1 MKYDNIECLNHS
13 GVADLIEAVG
23 SERTVLVQGENGIGK
38 TSVWHDLRRRPKFA
52 NYRCPKPVDCA
63 KLDLGDHSV
72 PIPIEKLGIV
82 RNLPNEHYGV
92 NEQNQRGV
100 NGSQPVLCMLDE
112 LAKAPK
118 HIQASLAPWFFDKR
132 IGSYEAPEGSVIFGT
147 TNLSIEGLGDFMPA
161 HTRNRLI
168 IVTMRKPT
176 KDEWVQQFA
185 IPHNLSAEI
194 IAYCEHNPQLFN
206 SFLDY
211 EEGGSLYKPNTPMA
225 KDNPYIYDPRNQ
237 AQGAYVTPRSLHAA
251 SDIIKKSVNLPA
263 ELIDAALA
271 GTIGYSAAKDL
282 KAYVTFGRQLPT
294 LERIYQNP
302 KDCPVPESPTAQI
315 VLVFKLVTGARN
327 RDEAEKIC
335 IYVKRLRSEM
345 QSLFLN
351 TVAQNTDKV
360 AVFASVALFLEMLKE
375 HRIFFEKGDQ

>member
-1 MKYDNIECLNHS
+1 MRYDNIECLNHTE
-13 GVADLIEAVG
+13 VADLIEEVG
-23 SERTVLVQGENGIGK
+23 TERTVLVQGENGIGK

-52 NYRCPKPVDCA
+52 NYHCPKPVDCA

-92 NEQNQRGV
+92 NENNQRGV
-100 NGSQPVLCMLDE
+100 NGARPVLCMLDE

-132 IGSYEAPEGSVIFGT
+132 IGSYEAPEGSIIFGT
-147 TNLSIEGLGDFMPA
+147 TNLAVEALGDFMPA

-185 IPHNLSAEI
+185 IPQHLSAEI
-194 IAYCEHNPQLFN
+194 IAYTEHNPQVFA

-211 EEGGSLYKPNTPMA
+211 EDGGAMA
-225 KDNPYIYDPRNQ
+225 GKDLASDNPYIYNPRNQ
-237 AQGAYVTPRSLHAA
+237 SQSGYVTPRSLHAA
-251 SDIIKKSVNLPA
+251 SDLIKKSAKLAPHV
-263 ELIDAALA
+263 ISSALA

-282 KAYVTFGRQLPT
+282 EAYVTFGRQLPT
-294 LERIYQNP
+294 MERIFQDP
-302 KDCPVPESPTAQI
+302 KQCPVPESSTAQI
-315 VLVFKLVTGARN
+315 VLVFKLVVGART

-335 IYVKRLRSEM
+335 IYVKRMRSEM

-351 TVAQNTDKV
+351 TVAQNTEKV

-375 HRIFFEKGDQ
+375 HRIFFEKGEQ